1 MIHLY
6 NTLGRRRMPFQ
17 PLEKGRVRMYVCGPT
32 VQSEPHLG
40 HGRSAVAFDAVRRY
54 LTWRGYRVTYVRNV
68 TDVDDKIIAAARR
81 KGIPPEELAAVMTD
95 RFRECFRAL
104 NVAPPDAEPA
114 ATAHIGEMRELIAR
128 LVERDLA
135 YPSGGDVYF
144 RVRGADGYGKL
155 SGRNPDQLRAGARVE
170 PGESKRDPLDFALW
184 KGAKPGEPSWES
196 PWGAGRPGWHIE
208 CSAMSAK
215 YLGIPFDIHA
225 GGADLIFPHHENEI
239 AQSEGADGVRLAN
252 YWLHNG
258 MVNLQGEKMSKSTG
272 RLVDLAGALAQAG
285 GAALR
290 LFYLRSAY
298 RSPLEFSA
306 GHLEEAAAGLER
318 LRAFRR
324 RTAAGAVPDPDVL
337 ARFTEVMDDDFNT
350 AQGLAVLFDAVREGN
365 TRLDRGG
372 RAEGLAA
379 AATEMATALGLDL
392 GSDEPGGLDD
402 LGGWANADGLAS
414 LARSFDVTGDSPE
427 QLLDGLIAV
436 RSRAREFREWA
447 AADGIR
453 DGLAR
458 IGIMLEDTPDGVR
471 WHRS

>member
-1 MIHLY
+1 
-6 NTLGRRRMPFQ
+6 MPFQ
-17 PLEKGRVRMYVCGPT
+17 PLERGRVRMYVCGPT

-40 HGRSAVAFDAVRRY
+40 HGRSAVAFDAIRRY

-81 KGIPPEELAAVMTD
+81 KGVSPEELVDGMTA

-104 NVAPPDAEPA
+104 NVSPPDEEPA
-114 ATAHIGEMRELIAR
+114 ATAHIGEMQELIAR
-128 LVERDLA
+128 LVERGLA

-144 RVRGADGYGKL
+144 RVREADGYGKL

-170 PGESKRDPLDFALW
+170 PGEHKRDPLDFALW

-239 AQSEGADGVRLAN
+239 AQSEGADGGRLAN

-306 GHLEEAAAGLER
+306 GHLDEAAAGLER

-324 RTAAGAVPDPDVL
+324 RTAPGAPPDPDVL
-337 ARFTEVMDDDFNT
+337 ARFTEAMDDDFNT
-350 AQGLAVLFDAVREGN
+350 AEGLAVLFEAVREGN
-365 TRLDRGG
+365 TRLDRG
-372 RAEGLAA
+372 RSADGLAA
-379 AATEMATALGLDL
+379 SAAEMTTVLGLDL
-392 GSDEPGGLDD
+392 GPDARDDRDGLGGLGD
-402 LGGWANADGLAS
+402 LTDAAGLAS
-414 LARSFDVTGDSPE
+414 LARAFGVIGDDPG
-427 QLLDGLIAV
+427 QLLDGLIAA
-436 RSRAREFREWA
+436 RSRARASREWA
-447 AADGIR
+447 TADGIR

-458 IGIMLEDTPDGVR
+458 IGILLEDTADGVR